1 MSSNKFESDKFNS
14 TIINLNKNLTT
25 KQPDEKNEL
34 SSSQSLNSNS
44 RKIKSYRED
53 ISTPSTSLVKKHNR
67 LRSNT
72 LFAYRVFN
80 LLNTLGR

>member
-1 MSSNKFESDKFNS
+1 MYV
-14 TIINLNKNLTT
+14 IINLNKNLTI
-25 KQPDEKNEL
+25 KPDEKNEL